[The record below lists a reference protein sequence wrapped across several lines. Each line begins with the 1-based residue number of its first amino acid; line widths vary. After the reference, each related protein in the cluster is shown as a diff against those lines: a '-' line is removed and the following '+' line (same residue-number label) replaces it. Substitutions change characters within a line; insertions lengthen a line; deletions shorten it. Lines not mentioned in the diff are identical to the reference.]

1 MKQRIISA
9 LVGIA
14 LLIFIL
20 VVRDTFIFNLAVAL
34 LAAMAVTEILH
45 CVNIR
50 RLSIYIPCIVFSV
63 AVPFI
68 ITISGISLLAIA
80 IIFSLTMLIIYLK
93 NHDIIRYETVSMS
106 VVTSFF
112 VSVSFGSLICLK
124 DVSRLFPTC
133 FEKADGLFLL
143 MMVLICSWATDSGAY
158 FTGIFLGKHKLAPT
172 ISPKKTIE
180 GAIGG
185 IIVCVLVN
193 ILSAFIFDRYIFQT
207 PHISYWVVGILSVF
221 LSVVGMLGD
230 LNASLIKRNF
240 NAKDFGHIMPGHGG
254 VMDRFDSVSFVAPV
268 LYAIIMIFTAIL

>member
-45 CVNIR
+45 CANIR
-50 RLSIYIPCIVFSV
+50 RLSIYIPCIAFSV
-63 AVPFI
+63 TVPFI
-68 ITISGISLLAIA
+68 ITISYIPLLAIA
-80 IIFSLTMLIIYLK
+80 IIFSLAMLMIYLK
-93 NHDIIRYETVSMS
+93 NHEIIRYETISMA

-124 DVSRLFPTC
+124 DVSCLFPTC

-158 FTGIFLGKHKLAPT
+158 FTGVFLGKHKLAPT

-185 IIVCVLVN
+185 IIACVLVN

-207 PHISYWVVGILSVF
+207 PHISYWAVGILSF
-221 LSVVGMLGD
+221 ILSMVGMLGD

-254 VMDRFDSVSFVAPV
+254 VMDRFDSVSFVAPA
-268 LYAIIMIFTAIL
+268 LYAIIMIFAATL